1 MTSSNAS
8 FTNQPKKLTRSLTD
22 RWIAGVCGGIAQRYN
37 IDATLVRLGFVALSL
52 TGFFPGI
59 IAYIVAWVIMP
70 EGV

>member
-1 MTSSNAS
+1 MSSPYPSSSN
-8 FTNQPKKLTRSLTD
+8 QPTRLTRSLTD
-22 RWIAGVCGGIAQRYN
+22 RWVAGVCGGIAQRFG

-59 IAYIVAWVIMP
+59 LAYIVAWIIMP